1 MIRHL
6 DLFSGIGGFALAAQM
21 VGGIETKQFVEIDP
35 YCQQV
40 LAKNYPTVPIHDD
53 ITTYTAKSGLYDL
66 ITAGFPC
73 QPHSLAG
80 KRKASQDS
88 RDLWGELYRV
98 ICEARPRWV
107 VLENV
112 PGLITSESGSFF
124 KRILWQLA
132 EAGFDVEWGT
142 VSCQALGGVHK
153 RERLWIVATHSQ
165 SQRCHTLRYQDLQA
179 RSDLTPECSSDKA
192 TTDTSSEGLEGS
204 RLTWSTTHSFTG
216 EGQSTTDL
224 PRVPRGD
231 DGLSVGLHQPYL
243 MSPTDLPKWL
253 PYATDGI
260 KNHPE
265 RNSRMKALGNAVV
278 PHVAAIALRRI
289 FN

>member
-1 MIRHL
+1 MYKHL

-21 VGGIETKQFVEIDP
+21 VGSIKTTQFVEIDP

-40 LAKNYPTVPIHDD
+40 LAKNYPGVPIHGD
-53 ITTYTAKSGLYDL
+53 ITTFTAARDTFDIVS
-66 ITAGFPC
+66 AGFPC

-80 KRKASQDS
+80 KRQASQDS
-88 RDLWGELYRV
+88 RDLWGETYRV

-124 KRILWQLA
+124 KRILWQLTQ
-132 EAGFDVEWGT
+132 AGFDVEWDT

-153 RERLWIVATHSQ
+153 RERLWIVATNASSQ
-165 SQRCHTLRYQDLQA
+165 SCRTSRSQDSKTRFLLVTE
-179 RSDLTPECSSDKA
+179 RSNTENS
-192 TTDTSSEGLEGS
+192 TSNGVRLSEVKY
-204 RLTWSTTHSFTG
+204 
-216 EGQSTTDL
+216 
-224 PRVPRGD
+224 RVHRGD
-231 DGLSVGLHQPYL
+231 DGVSVGLYQPYL

-278 PHVAAIALRRI
+278 PHVAAIALSRI
-289 FN
+289 FQK

>member
-6 DLFSGIGGFALAAQM
+6 DLFSGIGGFTLAARM
-21 VGGIETKQFVEIDP
+21 VGGIKTTQFVEIDP

-40 LAKNYPTVPIHDD
+40 LAKNYPKVPIHDD
-53 ITTYTAKSGLYDL
+53 IATYTAKSGLFDL

-73 QPHSLAG
+73 QPHSYAG
-80 KRKASQDS
+80 KRQASQDS

-98 ICEARPRWV
+98 VCLARPRWV

-132 EAGFDVEWGT
+132 EAGFDAQWDT

-153 RERLWIVATHSQ
+153 RDRLWIVATSTHPQ
-165 SQRCHTLRYQDLQA
+165 SLRCHTLRGKDLQA
-179 RSDLTPECSSDKA
+179 WANTTPQCSSDEA
-192 TTDTSSEGLEGS
+192 RESCRS
-204 RLTWSTTHSFTG
+204 
-216 EGQSTTDL
+216 DL
-224 PRVPRGD
+224 PRVPRSD
-231 DGLSVGLHQPYL
+231 ARLSVGLHQPYL
-243 MSPTDLPKWL
+243 LSPADLPKWL
-253 PYATDGI
+253 PYATDDI
-260 KNHPE
+260 RNHPE
-265 RNSRMKALGNAVV
+265 RNSRMKALGNAVS
-278 PHVAAIALRRI
+278 PHVAAIALAQI